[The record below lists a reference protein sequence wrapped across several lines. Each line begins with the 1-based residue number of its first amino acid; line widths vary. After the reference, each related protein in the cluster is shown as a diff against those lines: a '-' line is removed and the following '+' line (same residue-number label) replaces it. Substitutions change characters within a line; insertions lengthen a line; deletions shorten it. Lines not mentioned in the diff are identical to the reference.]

1 MGAGNK
7 IRNRFM
13 ELVGRTKEQA
23 GKAVGSPKLRLKG
36 KAKRAHGKTNRVIER
51 TRDEVRDPTNRGR
64 RYR

>member
-1 MGAGNK
+1 MGTGNK

-23 GKAVGSPKLRLKG
+23 GKAAGSSRLRLKG
-36 KAKRAHGKTNRVIER
+36 KTKRGHATTNRVVER
-51 TRDEVRDPTNRGR
+51 FRDEIKDPTNRGR